1 MKRIQKIIGAIF
13 LLIPILAIGSLYVAF
28 PKMRPPEEI
37 QAKQDRGN
45 IERGRYLANH
55 VSACI
60 DCHSTRDWQKF
71 SGPLLP
77 ESIGEGGEIFD
88 QKIGF
93 PGSFVAPN
101 ITPASLGTWT
111 DGEVLRAIASGISK
125 DGRPLFPVMP
135 HPLYGKMAK
144 EDLLSIISYLRTLQ
158 PIQKANG
165 ASKPDFPFILILRTI
180 PEPAEYGESPKREDR
195 IAYGKYL
202 FNAAAC
208 SECHT
213 KKEKGQPVAGMELA
227 GGFEFPLPNGTKTV
241 SANITPDKETGIG
254 HWSEERFVERFKSM
268 EPPRYQPHP
277 VKEGETQTIMPWT
290 MYAGMTKDDLAA
302 IFAYLQ
308 TVRPIFNKI

>member
-1 MKRIQKIIGAIF
+1 MKKLLKIVGAILILFPIVLIGF
-13 LLIPILAIGSLYVAF
+13 LYLAF
-28 PKMRPPEEI
+28 PKINPPEEI
-37 QAKQDRGN
+37 QARQDREN

-60 DCHSTRDWQKF
+60 DCHSTRDWKRF

-111 DGEVLRAIASGISK
+111 DGEILRAISSGISK
-125 DGRPLFPVMP
+125 NGRPLFPVMP
-135 HPLYGKMAK
+135 HPAYGKMSK
-144 EDLLSIISYLRTLQ
+144 DDLLSIIAYLRNIA
-158 PIQKANG
+158 PIQKENEV
-165 ASKPDFPFILILRTI
+165 SKPEFPFSLILRTI
-180 PEPAEYGESPKREDR
+180 PQPAEFSSSPKKEDK

-213 KKEKGQPVAGMELA
+213 KKDKGKPVEGMDLA
-227 GGFEFPLPNGTKTV
+227 GGFEFPLPNGTKIV
-241 SANITPDKETGIG
+241 SSNITPDKETGIG
-254 HWSEERFVERFKSM
+254 HWSEEKFVERFKSM
-268 EPPRYQPHP
+268 EPPRYQPHL
-277 VKEGETQTIMPWT
+277 VKDGERQTIMPWT

-308 TVRPIFNKI
+308 TVKPISNKI